1 MASTP
6 LVDNAQIKHAELLRP
21 LPLYLHTYVWP
32 FAFIWPVF
40 LRYYLTQELYD
51 QYIGGEEW
59 TFVWCAAIITVQSL
73 FWLSTHWSVN
83 LDARFKAKKAKDIN
97 DAQLIKVLPIANAGS
112 GEICK
117 LVRDKVRGW
126 PNLETPPPP
135 IAGVQ
140 S

>member
-1 MASTP
+1 MAPTP

-21 LPLYLHTYVWP
+21 LPLYLHTYIWP
-32 FAFIWPVF
+32 FAFVWPVF
-40 LRYYLTQELYD
+40 LRYYLSQELYD

-83 LDARFKAKKAKDIN
+83 LAARFKATKAKNIE

-112 GEICK
+112 GEICQ
-117 LVRDKVRGW
+117 LVRDKVLF
-126 PNLETPPPP
+126 PSP
-135 IAGVQ
+135 AYQGVC
-140 S
+140 SPS